1 MELSPPPSDEIDG
14 VLVRAGQRSRV
25 VLVRDALPD
34 DLTGEVIHTGRMVVC
49 YALPFL
55 YERDSLLPQLVVD
68 DFRRMYQG
76 RVALE
81 FMIHKGDAFPRA
93 DVVGRRV
100 STGRR
105 ADLFL
110 KQLDL
115 AAPLEAYA
123 YVDLNALQL
132 AARLDLMVQVDD
144 AMPEW
149 SALANEGLVP
159 SLLRQAV
166 PCYRVNRCCL
176 GRRLAWLA
184 EALP

>member
-1 MELSPPPSDEIDG
+1 MELSPPPSDDVKGALFRWGEYPK
-14 VLVRAGQRSRV
+14 V
-25 VLVRDALPD
+25 VLVKDGWPSHLP
-34 DLTGEVIHTGRMVVC
+34 GEVLHTGQMVVC

-68 DFRRMYQG
+68 DFRRMHHG

-81 FMIHKGDAFPRA
+81 FMIRRGDAFPRA

-100 STGRR
+100 STGQR

-115 AAPLEAYA
+115 AAPLEAYV
-123 YVDLNALQL
+123 YSHLDALL
-132 AARLDLMVQVDD
+132 PLARLDMVVQVDD
-144 AMPEW
+144 AIPDW
-149 SALANEGLVP
+149 SALTDDEAVP

-166 PCYRVNRCCL
+166 PCYRINRRSLDCL
-176 GRRLAWLA
+176 PEWVAGVLS
-184 EALP
+184 